1 MDRGQQTASRFLKY
15 PLNLN
20 NALFWPYIPTMLKP
34 VDSKKIRQ
42 LAEKYSAKRILL
54 FGSAAAGGDFRDI
67 DLAVEGVRPEQ
78 FFKFYSELLWS
89 LSKPVDLVDLSEK
102 SLFSRLI
109 ESEGTLLYAAN

>member
-1 MDRGQQTASRFLKY
+1 MRA
-15 PLNLN
+15 LNLN
-20 NALFWPYIPTMLKP
+20 NDLLYPTFRPCLNLRT
-34 VDSKKIRQ
+34 VKKIRQ

-54 FGSAAAGGDFRDI
+54 FGSATTGGDFGDI